1 MANQKLRTF
10 SEISQIIVSTLNTRE
25 IYNNIIKLI
34 AEAVGVDRA
43 ILFIDQNDTL
53 VSVAVYGAP
62 PQNALGRALDK
73 NTSVFGRLYRDGKPK
88 LLRASRQTDLVK
100 ILGAAQYYTVPVQTR
115 DKTLGILA
123 VDNVPSGRPLA
134 DLDEELLEA
143 LAGQLAVAIENA
155 ARVAELARLNRELV
169 ANTIISDIMH
179 QIKNPLTPLK
189 MFAQLAEIYPD
200 KQKFW
205 AEHGSVIKEE
215 IQNLENNV
223 QAILSFTRRSEFKIQ
238 PLDLADVMQ
247 KVLSLVKVQAQN
259 AAVQI
264 TVNVAAGL
272 RALADLPALQQ
283 ALLNLLLN
291 AIEAMPK
298 NHQGKIEISAELA
311 ADRAAA
317 VITIRDNGSGISKGN
332 LKKIFTRRFTTKVKG
347 NGLGL
352 ADVHRIIEEHKGSI
366 AVQSK
371 LNKGTV
377 FTLEL
382 PAAAEK
388 V

>member
-1 MANQKLRTF
+1 MANRKLQTF

-25 IYNNIIKLI
+25 IYANIIKLI
-34 AEAVGVDRA
+34 VEAVGVDRG

-53 VSVAVYGAP
+53 VSVAVCGAP
-62 PQNALGRALDK
+62 PQNILGRALDK

-88 LLRASRQTDLVK
+88 LLRATRQSDLVRM
-100 ILGAAQYYTVPVQTR
+100 LNAEQYYTVPVQTR

-134 DLDEELLEA
+134 ALDEDLLMA

-189 MFAQLAEIYPD
+189 MFAQLAEMYPD

-205 AEHGSVIKEE
+205 AEHGSIIKEE

-223 QAILSFTRRSEFKIQ
+223 QAILSFTRRAEFKIQ
-238 PLDLADVMQ
+238 PLDLAAVAQ

-264 TVNVAAGL
+264 TVDIAADL
-272 RALADLPALQQ
+272 QVLADLPAFQQ

-291 AIEAMPK
+291 AIEAMPPERR
-298 NHQGKIEISAELA
+298 GRIEISAA
-311 ADRAAA
+311 PAQDRAMA
-317 VITIRDNGSGISKGN
+317 VITIRDNGCGISKSN
-332 LKKIFTRRFTTKVKG
+332 LKKMFTRRFTTKVKG

-377 FTLEL
+377 FTLEIPL
-382 PAAAEK
+382 AARKA
-388 V
+388 

>member
-1 MANQKLRTF
+1 MVNQKLRTF
-10 SEISQIIVSTLNTRE
+10 SEISQIIISTLNTRE
-25 IYNNIIKLI
+25 IYNNIVKLI

-43 ILFIDQNDTL
+43 IFFIDQNDTL
-53 VSVAVYGAP
+53 VSVAVHGAP
-62 PQNALGRALDK
+62 AQGVLGRALDK
-73 NTSVFGRLYRDGKPK
+73 NTSVFGRLYRDGRPR
-88 LLRASRQTDLVK
+88 LLRATRQTDLVRM
-100 ILGAAQYYTVPVQTR
+100 LGAAQYYTVPVQTR

-155 ARVAELARLNRELV
+155 ARVAELARLNRELA

-189 MFAQLAEIYPD
+189 MFAQLAEMYPD

-223 QAILSFTRRSEFKIQ
+223 QAILSFTRRAEFKIQ
-238 PLDLADVMQ
+238 PLDLADVVQ

-259 AAVQI
+259 AAVRI
-264 TVNVAAGL
+264 IVNIAGGL
-272 RALADLPALQQ
+272 RVLADLPAFQQ

-291 AIEAMPK
+291 AIEAMPPERK
-298 NHQGKIEISAELA
+298 GKIEISARLA
-311 ADRAAA
+311 EDRAAA
-317 VITIRDNGSGISKGN
+317 VITIRDNGCGVSKNN
-332 LKKIFTRRFTTKVKG
+332 LKKIFTRRFTTKAKG

-366 AVQSK
+366 TVQSK

-377 FTLEL
+377 FTIEM
-382 PAAAEK
+382 PSAAEK
-388 V
+388 I